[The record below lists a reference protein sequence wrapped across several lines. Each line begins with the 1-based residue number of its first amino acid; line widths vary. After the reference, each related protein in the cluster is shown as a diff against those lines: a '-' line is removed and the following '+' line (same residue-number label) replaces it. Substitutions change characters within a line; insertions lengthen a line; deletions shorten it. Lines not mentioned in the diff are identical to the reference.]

1 MFEKTQQELLKL
13 KNFGNKSFYE
23 LLDQIVSQGLWWTE
37 SPLAQSLKK
46 PIVADSSEP
55 VDDETEETDG
65 D

>member
-1 MFEKTQQELLKL
+1 MAPLNLLPPHKDL
-13 KNFGNKSFYE
+13 PIVKSFDE

-46 PIVADSSEP
+46 PIVVDSSEP
-55 VDDETEETDG
+55 VDDETEEADG